1 MNISL
6 EITGSD
12 ELANLI
18 EFVQE
23 GIGWRRF
30 DRMRERY
37 RGRFERSALKVL
49 GTYPPARGLNKF
61 RFATARSRRW
71 YFANHDGKY
80 QRTGALG
87 KRWRARLSVTRAG
100 FSVAVSN
107 PSNIAQF
114 VYEGEGLRQ
123 VPGHSDTGWLNVDD
137 EFISLAADAER
148 DFLIE
153 LDNAIAGE
161 L

>member
-1 MNISL
+1 MNINL
-6 EITGSD
+6 TVEGSD

-87 KRWRARLSVTRAG
+87 KAWKARLSITRAG

-107 PSNIAQF
+107 SANAASY
-114 VYEGEGLRQ
+114 VYGPRQ
-123 VPGHSDTGWLNVDD
+123 VPGHADTGWPQADD
-137 EFISLAADAER
+137 LFLSLASDAER